1 MQKFKW
7 IAAATVAGLLACFSL
22 SAHGRVDA
30 GPVYVHLDVLEHGKT
45 IDKLDMEGFRADG
58 NFQIY
63 SGLVFK
69 PAFAIAG
76 GRGEYYSGT
85 LALGFYLPMKD
96 LTPFLDGLSFMPQAG
111 WTGSRLKTHINL
123 PIPQF
128 GIVIPG
134 VLEIFRS
141 STEFVGLE
149 ATYQLLS
156 NVSISGSVIYGWS
169 NTTTTLQ
176 KEFPDTSQNLRVK
189 APSSSKGWSY
199 SAMVDYQFTTHWSV
213 NVAGVYNLMLSKE
226 NHGIRASGVRLG
238 LGYCW

>member
-7 IAAATVAGLLACFSL
+7 IAGTIVAGLLACVNL

-30 GPVYVHLDVLEHGKT
+30 GPVYVHLDVLESGKT

-63 SGLVFK
+63 SGFVLK

-76 GRGEYYSGT
+76 GRGDYYSGT
-85 LALGFYLPMKD
+85 LALGFYVPMGQ
-96 LTPFLDGLSFMPQAG
+96 LTPFLEGLCFLPHVG
-111 WTGSRLKTHINL
+111 WTGSRLKTHVDL
-123 PIPQF
+123 PVPQVAV
-128 GIVIPG
+128 VIPG

-149 ATYQLLS
+149 TTYQLLS
-156 NVSISGSVIYGWS
+156 NVSVSCSVIYGWS
-169 NTTTTLQ
+169 NTVTTLQ
-176 KEFPDTSQNLRVK
+176 KETTVLGNFRQK
-189 APSSSKGWSY
+189 FPSSSKGWSY
-199 SAMVDYQFTTHWSV
+199 SAMVDYQFTQHWSV
-213 NVAGVYNLMLSKE
+213 NIAGVYNLMLSKE
-226 NHGIRASGVRLG
+226 NHGIRATGVRLG